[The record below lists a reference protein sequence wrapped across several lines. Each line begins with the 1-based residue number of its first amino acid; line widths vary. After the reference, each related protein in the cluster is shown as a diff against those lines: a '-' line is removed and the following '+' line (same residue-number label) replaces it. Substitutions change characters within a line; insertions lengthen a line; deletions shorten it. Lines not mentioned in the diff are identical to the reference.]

1 MVEFIQ
7 GEFKKIIL
15 KCCKKFEGD
24 VVLVLGLD
32 ENGENNYTILD
43 YNYDYEN
50 NQFIGFDWS
59 KQRSL
64 TINQVLG
71 VKIDFLGYSILAEPF
86 IQKAIL
92 RFSQKHLLPHDRIS
106 IFCFP
111 TMSEVVRED
120 GSYVYDIN
128 GNAKMESSVD
138 IFLYDGRNSEGS
150 KYLETISFS
159 DLFKEEDMIL
169 SN

>member
-7 GEFKKIIL
+7 SEFKKIIL
-15 KCCKKFEGD
+15 KCCKKYERD

-32 ENGENNYTILD
+32 EQGQNTYTILD
-43 YNYDYEN
+43 YDYDYEN
-50 NQFIGFDWS
+50 NQFKGFIWSNQIG
-59 KQRSL
+59 L

-86 IQKAIL
+86 IQKAVL
-92 RFSQKHLLPHDRIS
+92 RFSQKHKVPYDRVS

-111 TMSEVVRED
+111 TMSEIVRED
-120 GSYVYDIN
+120 GSFVYDLN

-138 IFLYDGRNSEGS
+138 IFLYDGRTSEGS
-150 KYLETISFS
+150 RYLETITFS
-159 DLFKEEDMIL
+159 DLFKEEDMVL
-169 SN
+169 PT